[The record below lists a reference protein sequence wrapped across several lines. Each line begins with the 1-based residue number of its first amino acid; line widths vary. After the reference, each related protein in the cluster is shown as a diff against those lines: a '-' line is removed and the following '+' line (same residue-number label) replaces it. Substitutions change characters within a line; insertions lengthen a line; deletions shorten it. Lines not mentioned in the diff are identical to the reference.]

1 MELKTFLKMKTSAL
15 IPCSLFLIPLF
26 FLSGCGP
33 FWVDPYI
40 TVKESHLNWVDIHYY
55 NMRSKPIRRTGV
67 CIWGSG
73 LVELR
78 KGTSELV
85 SNDFAKK
92 YTHETWEGLATQRV
106 QVDRDHVRQI
116 FQNLVNYGLLDRE
129 KFNKHSKKASFDR
142 FIAVK
147 ANIDTHTYSEMD
159 NIFEVD
165 PDLAEQLLDVIREF
179 DNPLLRPQ
187 GAPASK
193 PRRY

>member
-1 MELKTFLKMKTSAL
+1 MKRSALLISSLLLLTFL
-15 IPCSLFLIPLF
+15 P
-26 FLSGCGP
+26 GCGP

-40 TVKESHLNWVDIHYY
+40 TVKDSQLNWVDIHYY

-67 CIWGSG
+67 LLWGSG

-78 KGTSELV
+78 KGTSDLV
-85 SNDFAKK
+85 SNDFAKR
-92 YTHETWEGLATQRV
+92 YTNETWDGIATQRLH
-106 QVDRDHVRQI
+106 VDPKHIKDI

-129 KFNKHSKKASFDR
+129 KWGKGSDKETFDR

-147 ANIDTHTYSEMD
+147 ANIDTNTYSERD

-179 DNPLLRPQ
+179 DNPLLRERS
-187 GAPASK
+187 APKAK
-193 PRRY
+193 KNRY

>member
-1 MELKTFLKMKTSAL
+1 MRNAL
-15 IPCSLFLIPLF
+15 ISLLL
-26 FLSGCGP
+26 LVSGCGP

-40 TVKESHLNWVDIHYY
+40 TVKESQLNWVDIHYY
-55 NMRSKPIRRTGV
+55 NMRAKPIRRTGV
-67 CIWGSG
+67 VLYGSG

-78 KGTSELV
+78 KGTSDLV

-92 YTHETWEGLATQRV
+92 YTAETWEGIATQRV
-106 QVDRDHVRQI
+106 QVDPKHIKEI

-129 KFNKHSKKASFDR
+129 KWGKSSEKETFDR

-147 ANIDTHTYSEMD
+147 ANIDTHTYSEQD

-179 DNPLLRPQ
+179 DNPLLRERRSP
-187 GAPASK
+187 APK
-193 PRRY
+193 KRRY